1 MRILLI
7 VDDYLPHSIKVAA
20 KMMHELAVE
29 FVHRGHD
36 VTVLTP
42 NFALK
47 ERLSVKELDGV
58 RILSFKSGEIKNIGR
73 VQRAI
78 NETFLSTL
86 AWIAVKRYLREN
98 IPDAVIYYSPTI
110 FFGSL
115 VGRIKRNWK
124 VKSYLILRD
133 VFPQWTVDNG
143 LIRENSLIHRYFN
156 YYERINYKNADW
168 IGVMSPSNLSF
179 FKSLQIDIDKFEVLF
194 NWSKIGRVEKAQNV
208 YRKQLGLEDKVV
220 FFYGG
225 NIGVAQNM
233 KNLIRLAIKL
243 KNNETA
249 HLLFVGEG
257 DEVDL
262 ILSEKSRNHLD
273 NMTYLP
279 PVNQDIYF
287 EMMNE
292 FDVGLFSLHP
302 EHTTHNFPG
311 KLLGYM
317 EYSKPIL
324 GSVNIGNDLMDV
336 ISENKAGYIFE
347 NGNDEEL
354 YKAAIELINSESLR
368 IKTGENGRELLI
380 KQFSVERACT
390 QIENSFIN
398 YD

>member
-1 MRILLI
+1 M
-7 VDDYLPHSIKVAA
+7 PHSIKVAA